1 MSGLDAELWPLIA
14 VPDFKS
20 KADRVMEWT
29 DLNHGVEG
37 GYDFN
42 NDRDGVWLEG
52 TAQAALVLRET
63 GHPEKAEPL
72 FATIAKQREPGGLV
86 YATENE
92 QLTTGLQVGP
102 NSAPGDFKYYRLP
115 HIGATGWAVLAAL
128 DINPFV
134 GRKGQATASSKDGP
148 CPPK

>member
-1 MSGLDAELWPLIA
+1 MEAADHVIGLADGCGDAVGLRSSASVQPDPLSA
-14 VPDFKS
+14 LPKQ
-20 KADRVMEWT
+20 
-29 DLNHGVEG
+29 
-37 GYDFN
+37 
-42 NDRDGVWLEG
+42 RDGVWLEG
-52 TAQAALVLRET
+52 TAQAALVLSLT
-63 GHPEKAEPL
+63 GHPDKAEPL
-72 FATIAKQREPGGLV
+72 FTTIAAQMAPSGLV

-128 DINPFV
+128 KINPFV
-134 GRKGQATASSKDGP
+134 GRKGQSSTSEDRP